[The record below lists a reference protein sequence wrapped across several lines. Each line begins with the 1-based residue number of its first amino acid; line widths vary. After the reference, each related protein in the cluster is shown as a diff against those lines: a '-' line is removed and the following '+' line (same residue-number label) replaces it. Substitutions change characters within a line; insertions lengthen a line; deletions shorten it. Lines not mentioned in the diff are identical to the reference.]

1 LTIPFFN
8 RNLKTF
14 VGKVQ
19 MGFSHGGNTVVAIVG
34 QESSIAMHC
43 IALLQRRQI
52 VLIAKAYPSFL

>member
-1 LTIPFFN
+1 
-8 RNLKTF
+8 LKTF